1 MRNFKYNKMT
11 YEKYLKDIENNNNN
25 KKENKILAEINDKVK
40 KEFKKINDNDI
51 IEDYMKIE
59 NYKENHINLQIKL
72 DNLIQ
77 AKKH

>member
-1 MRNFKYNKMT
+1 MIK
-11 YEKYLKDIENNNNN
+11 
-25 KKENKILAEINDKVK
+25 
-40 KEFKKINDNDI
+40 FKKINDNDI

-72 DNLIQ
+72 DNLLQ